1 PALAPAR
8 PRGAGRR
15 LADRVVHPAGAVL
28 SFQAVQL
35 LLWLD
40 ALPFRAVFL
49 GNPDRSGSH
58 HHGERRDGGVGV
70 RSFRF
75 DESRSDR
82 GTRVDLVTG
91 DAGNRSGRA
100 GVDGGARPCTVSG
113 RPAGGDPCRVR
124 HGQRPDAWHG
134 RVGRSSGGV
143 PMMARWRARLR
154 RWRAVWNRSE
164 WMWRLLS
171 LPPAP
176 DDGRSGLILIQ
187 IDGFSHMEL
196 QRALK
201 NRE

>member
-1 PALAPAR
+1 SLADRAAGLAGGSCDSRSVLYVGGGVPVRAGGGGADRGGGINPGGRAGLWHRTAPAEGPKKTGTGLMAGHRPRARRPPRGLVVPPALAPAR

-113 RPAGGDPCRVR
+113 RP
-124 HGQRPDAWHG
+124 
-134 RVGRSSGGV
+134 
-143 PMMARWRARLR
+143 
-154 RWRAVWNRSE
+154 
-164 WMWRLLS
+164 
-171 LPPAP
+171 
-176 DDGRSGLILIQ
+176 
-187 IDGFSHMEL
+187 
-196 QRALK
+196 
-201 NRE
+201 